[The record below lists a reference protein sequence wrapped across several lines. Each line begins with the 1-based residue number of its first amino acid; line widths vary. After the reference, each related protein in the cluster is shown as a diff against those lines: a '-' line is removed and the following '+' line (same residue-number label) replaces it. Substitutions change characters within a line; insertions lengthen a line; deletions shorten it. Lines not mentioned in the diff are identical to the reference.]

1 MNRRKSRELAMKL
14 LFEMSVNSKSIEEAI
29 EDYKEN
35 NVVEDDLDFD
45 YIKRT
50 VEGTFLKEEFL
61 KETIEKNLTNWKYNR
76 ISKINIAIIKI
87 AIYEMYF
94 DEDIP
99 DKVSINE
106 AIELSKKYSDE
117 KAPSFINGVLGN
129 IIRKKEQSQ

>member
-1 MNRRKSRELAMKL
+1 MKL

>member
-1 MNRRKSRELAMKL
+1 VNRRKSRELAMKL

>member
-61 KETIEKNLTNWKYNR
+61 KETIEINLTNWKYNR
-76 ISKINIAIIKI
+76 ISKVNIAILKI
-87 AIYEMYF
+87 AVYEMYF

>member
-1 MNRRKSRELAMKL
+1 MKL

-61 KETIEKNLTNWKYNR
+61 KETIEINLTNWKYNR
-76 ISKINIAIIKI
+76 ISKVNIAILKI
-87 AIYEMYF
+87 AVYEMYF